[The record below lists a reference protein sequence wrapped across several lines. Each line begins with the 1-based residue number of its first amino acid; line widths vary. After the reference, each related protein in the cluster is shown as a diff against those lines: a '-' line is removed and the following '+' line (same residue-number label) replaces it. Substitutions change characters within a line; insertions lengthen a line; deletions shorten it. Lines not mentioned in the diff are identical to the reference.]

1 MGIPGLAR
9 RLEAHATRYS
19 LEELKGYHAIID
31 GPSLAYHAHKLALA
45 ALDRGNVSRIPAYT
59 DITFQAL
66 RWLRTLEGI
75 NIKVKAILFDG
86 ALPQTKEAERITRT
100 ARYNQQANGL
110 RSNFPAT
117 TCPLPTS
124 LGSVSYSF
132 LAPALREALADS
144 EYAPV
149 TRNVPGEA
157 DDWCALQATEEPASL
172 IVSDDTD
179 LLLYDYSPE
188 FRLLFYR
195 DAELWPEP
203 KFKGYSPSAICEELG
218 LPNLTSF
225 AYCLTHDSHSPESKL
240 IGEAKRVD
248 PTSQTYLDFVK
259 RYTVAPTSE
268 DFFFAN
274 RTVSSLQN
282 LDVRISEFI
291 YQGLNSRLNP
301 IVYLPFLVE
310 DQHRAS
316 AWAHGQDL
324 RAVSYSIFTTDRSR
338 VQEHRRK
345 AQKVSLQEIELYPPQ
360 ELSVMMQSYARNISA
375 WIEWTAER
383 EVPHSLT
390 WPLFAIGIVLPEL
403 NSAPSLALWL
413 RVLNANFD
421 NTWEYIHL
429 TASLHAALYSLRFLK
444 QCIKV
449 WLSLHADGSSSLLP
463 IASQIHTDLQSMGP
477 ITELFLVPGQA
488 RKPQGDQELLQE
500 LIAEVYASANV
511 EVPIER
517 VPNKKAKKQQQQ
529 QREAERKERRQQE
542 SGTQAA
548 ANSFDVLEFMN
559 ARRS

>member
-9 RLEAHATRYS
+9 RLEPHATRYS
-19 LEELKGYHAIID
+19 LSELEGYHAIID
-31 GPSLAYHAHKLALA
+31 GPSLAYHAHKLAMA
-45 ALDRGNVSRIPAYT
+45 ALDRGNVSRIPAYA
-59 DITFQAL
+59 DVTFQAL
-66 RWLRTLEGI
+66 RWLRTLDGI

-100 ARYNQQANGL
+100 ARYNQQVNGL
-110 RSNFPAT
+110 RSNFPST
-117 TCPLPTS
+117 TCPLPIS

-132 LAPALREALADS
+132 LAPALREALANS
-144 EYAPV
+144 EYASV

-157 DDWCALQATEEPASL
+157 DDWCALQATEKPASL

-179 LLLYDYSPE
+179 LLLYDYSTD

-195 DAELWPEP
+195 DAELWPET
-203 KFKGYSPSAICEELG
+203 KFKGYSPSAICKELG

-225 AYCLTHDSHSPESKL
+225 AYCLAHDSHSPESKL
-240 IGEAKRVD
+240 IGEANRVD
-248 PTSQTYLDFVK
+248 TTSQTYLDFVK
-259 RYTVAPTSE
+259 RYTVAPSAK
-268 DFFFAN
+268 DFFFTN
-274 RTVSSLQN
+274 RTVSSLQT

-291 YQGLNSRLNP
+291 HQGLDSRLDP

-324 RAVSYSIFTTDRSR
+324 RAISYSIFTTDRSR

-360 ELSVMMQSYARNISA
+360 ELSTMMQGYAHNISA
-375 WIEWTAER
+375 WVEWTAER
-383 EVPHSLT
+383 DVPYILI

-403 NSAPSLALWL
+403 KSAPPLALWL
-413 RVLNANFD
+413 RVLNADFD
-421 NTWEYIHL
+421 NTWDYIHL

-444 QCIKV
+444 QCIDV
-449 WLSLHADGSSSLLP
+449 WLSIHSDETSSLVP
-463 IASQIHTDLQSMGP
+463 IASQVHADLQSMGP
-477 ITELFLVPGQA
+477 ITELFIVPGQA

-517 VPNKKAKKQQQQ
+517 VPNKKAKKQR
-529 QREAERKERRQQE
+529 REAGRKERRKQE
-542 SGTQAA
+542 SDRQAPG
-548 ANSFDVLEFMN
+548 NSFDVLEFMN
-559 ARRS
+559 ARRT